1 MMNYL
6 SFLFFVVAVQPI
18 NAQLFGGQIK
28 RSSAIISQL
37 DCNGAI
43 QSGNLIVGQVASG
56 VSVSVT
62 YTGGNGGFYP
72 AQSIAS
78 TGVTGL
84 TGNLPLGTLAIGA
97 GSITLTMTGTPSAA
111 GNANFLISLGGQSCT
126 LTLLVY
132 GVQPQYPPNTVHCNG
147 IVTIVNDVTNPT
159 TGKTWMDR
167 NLGASTVAFT
177 PGANYVGSIYQWGRR
192 SDGHQ
197 CYNSPTTS
205 TLSQLDQPTHGNF
218 ILAPNA
224 PCDWRSP
231 QNANLW
237 QGVNGVNN
245 PCPSGYRLPTET
257 ELNNERLSWTTAN
270 EAGAAASPL
279 KLPGGGLFRNNIDG
293 TSVSINYPGCYWS
306 STVFGSNSRY
316 LIFDY
321 SSSSI
326 NTACRAYGHAVRCI
340 KN

>member
-97 GSITLTMTGTPSAA
+97 GSITLTITGTPSAA
-111 GNANFLISLGGQSCT
+111 GNANFLISLG
-126 LTLLVY
+126 
-132 GVQPQYPPNTVHCNG
+132 
-147 IVTIVNDVTNPT
+147 
-159 TGKTWMDR
+159 
-167 NLGASTVAFT
+167 
-177 PGANYVGSIYQWGRR
+177 SI
-192 SDGHQ
+192 
-197 CYNSPTTS
+197 
-205 TLSQLDQPTHGNF
+205 
-218 ILAPNA
+218 
-224 PCDWRSP
+224 
-231 QNANLW
+231 
-237 QGVNGVNN
+237 
-245 PCPSGYRLPTET
+245 
-257 ELNNERLSWTTAN
+257 
-270 EAGAAASPL
+270 
-279 KLPGGGLFRNNIDG
+279 
-293 TSVSINYPGCYWS
+293 
-306 STVFGSNSRY
+306 
-316 LIFDY
+316 
-321 SSSSI
+321 
-326 NTACRAYGHAVRCI
+326 
-340 KN
+340 